1 MKSTIVILKSIGIP
15 IIFLF
20 GVVGGLIPIKI
31 AKYSQLY
38 LSIGEAFAAG
48 IFLGGGLVHM
58 LSDAN
63 ETLSKYYDYPV
74 AALCCCITFLFLLF
88 LEQALVPYLVFK
100 VRKIYQSQEP
110 LLVNQTGSIQKG
122 SSGTSTD
129 EDEGEDEDTN
139 SKENLLSDAFDSR
152 DGKNKNSLNKSGTGH
167 HDHHH
172 DHHHNH
178 HHHHHHHHHHDFSSP
193 KNNKKASISTKLIS
207 FILFVSLSFHS
218 LLAGMSFGIATR
230 KEIIPILV
238 AILSHKASAA
248 FSLGVSL
255 VRAYDKKLKFII
267 SEVLVFSLTTPIGS
281 IIGWVMSDYSGEK
294 IINVFLALAS
304 GSFLF
309 VSMIE
314 IRSSFDGNSLAI
326 KTFATILG
334 FTVMAILAIWS

>member
-1 MKSTIVILKSIGIP
+1 MKSTVVILKSIGIP

-74 AALCCCITFLFLLF
+74 AAFCCCVTFLFLLF
-88 LEQALVPYLVFK
+88 LEQALVPYLIFK

-110 LLVNQTGSIQKG
+110 LLVDQIGSIQKG
-122 SSGTSTD
+122 SSHTSTD
-129 EDEGEDEDTN
+129 EDEDEDEEGND
-139 SKENLLSDAFDSR
+139 KENLLSGTFDSS
-152 DGKNKNSLNKSGTGH
+152 DGKNKFTGKINTEL
-167 HDHHH
+167 HD
-172 DHHHNH
+172 H

-281 IIGWVMSDYSGEK
+281 VIGWVMSDYSGEK
-294 IINVFLALAS
+294 IVNVFLALAS

-314 IRSSFDGNSLAI
+314 IRSSFDGNSLGV

-334 FTVMAILAIWS
+334 FTVMAILAIWG